1 MRKSSS
7 FRELPPMMAEGSTGH
22 ENTAHFGLLF
32 AAVVHMVDLCTGLFP
47 TRFADPARLRS
58 GA

>member
-1 MRKSSS
+1 
-7 FRELPPMMAEGSTGH
+7 MAEGGTGH

-32 AAVVHMVDLCTGLFP
+32 AAVVHMVDLCTGMFP
-47 TRFADPARLRS
+47 IRFADQARPRS